1 MFSKPLLGTNKK
13 KTTLSWFEYILFS
26 CLQQGWYNCWY
37 SFKNWGDLMGNNYQ
51 DYALLKEDDPLELC
65 ILYFWD
71 SLEDE
76 IYPKFFLEE
85 LLQMVDDVDTGK
97 VETVPFTKDMFDKLN
112 DLVGDLIDPV
122 DLNDL
127 IDDEEED

>member
-1 MFSKPLLGTNKK
+1 
-13 KTTLSWFEYILFS
+13 
-26 CLQQGWYNCWY
+26 
-37 SFKNWGDLMGNNYQ
+37 MGNNYQ

-97 VETVPFTKDMFDKLN
+97 VKTVPFTKDMFDKLN
-112 DLVGDLIDPV
+112 DLVGDLID
-122 DLNDL
+122 
-127 IDDEEED
+127 DELEED

>member
-37 SFKNWGDLMGNNYQ
+37 SFKNWGDLIGNSYQ

-85 LLQMVDDVDTGK
+85 LLQMADDVATGK
-97 VETVPFTKDMFDKLN
+97 VKTVPFTKDMFDDLK
-112 DLVGDLIDPV
+112 DLVGDLIDDV
-122 DLNDL
+122 DL
-127 IDDEEED
+127 DDELEED

>member
-13 KTTLSWFEYILFS
+13 KTTLSWFEYIVFS

-76 IYPKFFLEE
+76 ICPKFFLEE
-85 LLQMVDDVDTGK
+85 LMQMADDVATGK
-97 VETVPFTKDMFDKLN
+97 VKTVPFTKDMFDDLK
-112 DLVGDLIDPV
+112 DLVGDLID
-122 DLNDL
+122 
-127 IDDEEED
+127 DDEEED

>member
-1 MFSKPLLGTNKK
+1 MFSRPLLGTDKK
-13 KTTLSWFEYILFS
+13 KTTLSWFDYTWNS
-26 CLQQGWYNCWY
+26 CIKQGWYNCWY
-37 SFKNWGDLMGNNYQ
+37 SFKNWADLMGNNYQ

-85 LLQMVDDVDTGK
+85 LLQMVEDVDTGK
-97 VETVPFTKDMFDKLN
+97 EKVYPLTEDFFDRMK
-112 DLVGDLIDPV
+112 DLVGDIEL
-122 DLNDL
+122 
-127 IDDEEED
+127 DEEED

>member
-1 MFSKPLLGTNKK
+1 
-13 KTTLSWFEYILFS
+13 
-26 CLQQGWYNCWY
+26 
-37 SFKNWGDLMGNNYQ
+37 MGNNYQ

-85 LLQMVDDVDTGK
+85 LLQMADDIDTGK
-97 VETVPFTKDMFDKLN
+97 EKVYPIGKNILEDLHN
-112 DLVGDLIDPV
+112 LVGDLID
-122 DLNDL
+122 
-127 IDDEEED
+127 DDEEED

>member
-1 MFSKPLLGTNKK
+1 
-13 KTTLSWFEYILFS
+13 
-26 CLQQGWYNCWY
+26 
-37 SFKNWGDLMGNNYQ
+37 MGNNYQ

-97 VETVPFTKDMFDKLN
+97 VKTVPFTKDMFDKLN
-112 DLVGDLIDPV
+112 DLVGDLID
-122 DLNDL
+122 
-127 IDDEEED
+127 DEEED

>member
-1 MFSKPLLGTNKK
+1 
-13 KTTLSWFEYILFS
+13 
-26 CLQQGWYNCWY
+26 
-37 SFKNWGDLMGNNYQ
+37 MGNNYQ